1 MQKLYIISNERIFI
15 DKESFFCDNI
25 DLKSTSEGLSKN
37 FEVNL
42 IAKKSKKKRF
52 HKIVLRV

>member
-42 IAKKSKKKRF
+42 IAKESKKKRF
-52 HKIVLRV
+52 HKINL